1 LIEKVSNAV
10 EVLYE
15 PRRIRKRAEAEAE
28 AEKIKALVSI
38 ELSEIQQRA
47 IDRLVQQETRK
58 QENIEAI
65 TGQAASSLEADAKVK
80 DLEEDWIAHFFKQC
94 DTVSDREM
102 QSLWA
107 RLLSGEA
114 NKPGT
119 FSKRTVDFVASMDK
133 KDAQLFTTF
142 CQYCWFMRD
151 VIPMILDEENDI
163 YKKNGI
169 GFSSLKHLDSIGLIS
184 FESVS
189 GYRRMGF
196 GKYAQIFYFG
206 TPTTIEFSKD
216 KDNEIQIGKALLT
229 QAGQELAPIC
239 GAQRNDNF
247 YEYVI
252 EKWHK
257 SGFILSCHLPNKA
270 N

>member
-1 LIEKVSNAV
+1 
-10 EVLYE
+10 
-15 PRRIRKRAEAEAE
+15 
-28 AEKIKALVSI
+28 
-38 ELSEIQQRA
+38 
-47 IDRLVQQETRK
+47 
-58 QENIEAI
+58 
-65 TGQAASSLEADAKVK
+65 
-80 DLEEDWIAHFFKQC
+80 
-94 DTVSDREM
+94 
-102 QSLWA
+102 
-107 RLLSGEA
+107 
-114 NKPGT
+114 
-119 FSKRTVDFVASMDK
+119 
-133 KDAQLFTTF
+133 
-142 CQYCWFMRD
+142 
-151 VIPMILDEENDI
+151 
-163 YKKNGI
+163 
-169 GFSSLKHLDSIGLIS
+169 
-184 FESVS
+184 
-189 GYRRMGF
+189 MGF